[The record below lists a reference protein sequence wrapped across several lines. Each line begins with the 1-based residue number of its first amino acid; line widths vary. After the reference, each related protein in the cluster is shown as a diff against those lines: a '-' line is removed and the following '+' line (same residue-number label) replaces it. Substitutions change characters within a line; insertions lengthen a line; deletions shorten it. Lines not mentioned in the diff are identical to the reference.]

1 MGLAEK
7 QWSVDMAYSSVN
19 PYNGKVLRTFDDMTD
34 PDKALWMEPTHS
46 DRAVPSTIRRITES
60 SFVKQ
65 PSVEY
70 TIVWAETCISAP
82 CVESLCQR
90 IDRLSIQPDKE

>member
-1 MGLAEK
+1 
-7 QWSVDMAYSSVN
+7 MAYSSVN

-70 TIVWAETCISAP
+70 QCCP
-82 CVESLCQR
+82 N
-90 IDRLSIQPDKE
+90 